1 MAVLLLVATGL
12 LVGCGHVVESRAGD
26 LRYAMREAGVVGR
39 FTVASHAPV
48 QVTRG
53 RVICHGPVTAT
64 DGRLLEADATLNFD
78 EPVGAR
84 IQVQYATD
92 GSIHRVGLSPVTE
105 DLSTI
110 CICIC
115 ICICLAGAV
124 AGAVAAG
131 AALGHAAPVLA
142 DRLETR
148 GWERRLTVGAM
159 ALGLSLA
166 ACSVVLIAISPVA
179 RMVSPD

>member
-110 CICIC
+110 CIC
-115 ICICLAGAV
+115 LAGAV